1 MAPALGADI
10 DVPTLEGDLVTLRL
24 RAGTQPGSRHRVK
37 GRGITGDKAA
47 GDLIVT
53 VEVTV
58 PTSLTKEQREALL
71 AFAKEEAS

>member
-1 MAPALGADI
+1 
-10 DVPTLEGDLVTLRL
+10 V
-24 RAGTQPGSRHRVK
+24 
-37 GRGITGDKAA
+37 

>member
-1 MAPALGADI
+1 LGADVN
-10 DVPTLEGDLVTLRL
+10 VPTLEGDAVTLRL

-37 GRGITGDKAA
+37 GRGIATDKKV

-53 VEVTV
+53 VDIVV
-58 PTSLTKEQREALL
+58 PTSLTEPQREALL